1 MFTRGL
7 TRWLKLPGLAR
18 SASSVWVTPRGVKP
32 DIIGIQRATA
42 ALGYFL
48 VHDWVARG
56 ELFEPVEAMFLSVGG
71 ELVSHPVTVGDR
83 TDPVIR
89 AFVDERLWLWQ
100 LPVLAVD
107 APAVFPPL
115 PGQPRPPGR
124 EVPVALTWLEIRLVD
139 TRDRAVAN
147 ERYLVVLPDGQRKNG
162 RLDEN
167 GFARLQGIPAGTCDV
182 SFPDIDG
189 REWSRRER

>member
-32 DIIGIQRATA
+32 DIIGIQRATPR
-42 ALGYFL
+42 LGYFL

-56 ELFEPVEAMFLSVGG
+56 ELFEAVEGLFVSVGG
-71 ELVSHPVTVGDR
+71 ELVAHAVTVGDR

-89 AFVDERLWLWQ
+89 AFLDERLWLWEI
-100 LPVLAVD
+100 PVHAVD

-115 PGQPRPPGR
+115 PGQPQPPGR
-124 EVPVALTWLEIRLVD
+124 EPPAALTWIEITLVD
-139 TRDRAVAN
+139 ETGEPLPG
-147 ERYLVVLPDGQRKNG
+147 ERFLLVLPDGSRRNG
-162 RLDEN
+162 RLDDK
-167 GFARLQGIPAGTCDV
+167 GFARVEQIPAGVCDV

-189 REWSRRER
+189 REWRRK